1 MGAFSLIVVINLL
14 NRSDMKFSSAKTWH
28 RVLTGIAAG
37 SAVVGTC
44 GALAVGTVAAEGFEI
59 HPPHFHW
66 NHNGPIDQ
74 LDMKSVRR
82 GYEVYK
88 QVCSACHSM
97 KYMYYRNL
105 VNNTHT
111 EEEAREEAA
120 AITVVDA
127 DPDEQG
133 NPVTRPGKLADRFPA
148 AFPNEEAAR
157 YANNGAYPP
166 DLSLIV
172 NGRHGHEDY
181 IFAVLTGY
189 YDPPAGVAPHEDQYF
204 NAYMP
209 GNWISMAPPL
219 YNEIIEYSDGTPA
232 TQSQLAK
239 DVVTF
244 LRWSAEPEFND
255 RKRMFIKAITLTA
268 LCGVAAYAFKQRKWA
283 IIKSRKSFYHDPK
296 SGKMFK

>member
-1 MGAFSLIVVINLL
+1 MNRFFSGSNKWGKRLL
-14 NRSDMKFSSAKTWH
+14 M
-28 RVLTGIAAG
+28 
-37 SAVVGTC
+37 
-44 GALAVGTVAAEGFEI
+44 GALAGSSAVAVGGAVAAGTVLAEGFEI

-66 NHNGPIDQ
+66 NHKGPLDQ

-97 KYMYYRNL
+97 KYMHYRNL
-105 VNNTHT
+105 VNQTHT
-111 EEEAREEAA
+111 EDEAKEEALAV
-120 AITVVDA
+120 TVVDV

-133 NPVTRPGKLADRFPA
+133 NPVSRPGKLSDRFPDPY
-148 AFPNEEAAR
+148 PNEEAAR

-166 DLSLIV
+166 DLSLII
-172 NGRHGHEDY
+172 NARHGHEDY
-181 IFAVLTGY
+181 VFSILTGY
-189 YDPPAGVAPHEDQYF
+189 YDPPAGVEPHEDQYF

-232 TQSQLAK
+232 TLSQCAK

-255 RKRMFIKAITLTA
+255 RKRMFLKVFSVTIGLWVI
-268 LCGVAAYAFKQRKWA
+268 AYAFNRRKWA
-283 IIKSRKSFYHDPK
+283 LLKSRKTLYHNPK
-296 SGKMFK
+296 SGTTYK